1 MGNETKRDVP
11 VTTKGME
18 NKKLAPMGALAPFED
33 MERAFEQFMRGSWLR
48 PFSWEPP
55 LWRDMMEPLQSRMTR
70 TDVIDR
76 DEDFL
81 VRAEVPG
88 VDKKNIEVSIADNM
102 LTIKGKVEHEEK
114 EQKRDYYRCEIAQG
128 AFSRAVLIPGKFD
141 ASKVTAA
148 LKDGVLEVTLPKL
161 EVSKRR
167 NIKVE

>member
-11 VTTKGME
+11 VTTKGQE
-18 NKKLAPMGALAPFED
+18 SRKGAPMGVLAPFED
-33 MERAFEQFMRGSWLR
+33 MERAFERFMSGGWLR
-48 PFSWEPP
+48 PLAWERP
-55 LWRDMMEPLQSRMTR
+55 LWRDLMDPFQSRIPSM
-70 TDVIDR
+70 DIVDR
-76 DEDFL
+76 DEDYF

-88 VDKKNIEVSIADNM
+88 VDKKDIEVSLADNM

-114 EQKRDYYRCEIAQG
+114 VQKKHYFRSEISQG
-128 AFSRAVLIPGKFD
+128 AFSRSMLIPGRFD
-141 ASKVTAA
+141 ASKVSAS